1 MRKLLFLIAVFTI
14 AAANVFA
21 QSTAAGF
28 DLSNYGVRVEPD
40 KRVMVVLAAL
50 DSARTEDANGKEV
63 RSLNTELAPEG
74 TEFRELLSSDL
85 TQMPADL
92 RRKISS
98 FVNLYKERN
107 PKLSDSEII
116 APFISMAYALTPA
129 PELADPIVTS
139 SLPGNLLNVLDFAPL
154 VREFYRRTSISQ
166 NIDEYVKTYRKAADG
181 KLRNSTKE
189 MVNDLLMYLHTRPI
203 LYFDE
208 AVKIESNRA
217 KKSAIKGTE
226 TRSRERHFYLVPEML
241 APKNT
246 VIFLNI
252 RDDYYVIV
260 SPDTDLTF
268 SDVRR
273 GYLQFVIDPLILK
286 SSKDIEVI
294 RDSVKKML
302 DERRLT
308 HPDQSPDIFLVL
320 SRSLVAAIDIKQK
333 EAAKIDIT
341 TIQAR
346 RRIEQEKT
354 VDDKKKVS
362 AELDRL
368 KKEFADES
376 ILQMTEE
383 YEKGN
388 VFVFYFAD
396 RLKGSQDSGFD
407 IASSLRDMILS
418 VDPGKETARVAE
430 NAEASKRALAV
441 REERKTNPPS
451 TIIAENPVTEGL
463 LAIQKT
469 IDTKDYA
476 AAETALKELLEK
488 HPGEPRIYYSLGRV
502 ESLSAQS
509 IEDEEQLKAK
519 LLDSKVAYENVIR
532 IAQKQKVDLALLSL
546 TYVALAKIY
555 EFYGDK
561 ATTLALYEKAIA
573 IGPVTRG
580 AFQEAMDAK
589 ARLIKE
595 K

>member
-1 MRKLLFLIAVFTI
+1 MKKLIFIAIFI
-14 AAANVFA
+14 FAAGNVFA
-21 QSTAAGF
+21 QGTAAGF
-28 DLSNYGVRVEPD
+28 DLSNYGVRLEPD
-40 KRVMVVLAAL
+40 KRVMIVLAAL
-50 DSARTEDANGKEV
+50 DSARTEDASGKEV

-74 TEFRELLSSDL
+74 AEFRELLSSDL
-85 TQMPADL
+85 IKMPDDL
-92 RRKISS
+92 RRKIST

-154 VREFYRRTSISQ
+154 VREFYRRTTIAQ
-166 NIDEYVKTYRKAADG
+166 NLDEYVKTYRKAADG

-208 AVKIESNRA
+208 AVKVESNRS
-217 KKSAIKGTE
+217 KKSTLKSTE
-226 TRSRERHFYLVPEML
+226 TRSRERRFYLVPEML

-246 VIFLNI
+246 VIFLNV

-273 GYLQFVIDPLILK
+273 AYLQFVIDPLILK
-286 SSKDIEVI
+286 SSKDISVVRE
-294 RDSVKKML
+294 SVKKML
-302 DERRLT
+302 DERRVT
-308 HPDQSPDIFLVL
+308 HPEQSPDIFLVL

-333 EAAKIDIT
+333 EAAKISIT
-341 TIQAR
+341 TAQAR
-346 RRIEQEKT
+346 QRIDQEKT
-354 VDDKKKVS
+354 IEDKKKVS
-362 AELDRL
+362 AELERL
-368 KKEFADES
+368 KQEFADES
-376 ILQMTEE
+376 ILQMSEE

-396 RLKGSQDSGFD
+396 RLKGSQSSGFD
-407 IASSLRDMILS
+407 IGSSLHDMIVSL
-418 VDPGKETARVAE
+418 DPTKETARIAE
-430 NAEASKRALAV
+430 NAEAAKRALAA
-441 REERKTNPPS
+441 RETRKANPTS
-451 TIIAENPVTEGL
+451 TIIAENPVTDGL
-463 LAIQKT
+463 LEIQKT
-469 IDTKDYA
+469 VDAKDYP
-476 AAETALKELLEK
+476 AAETALKALLEK

-502 ESLSAQS
+502 SSLSAQS
-509 IEDEEQLKAK
+509 LEEDQLRAK
-519 LLDSKVAYENVIR
+519 LLEAKIAYENVVR
-532 IAQKQKVDLALLSL
+532 IAQKQNVDAALLSL

-555 EFYGDK
+555 EFFGDK
-561 ATTLALYEKAIA
+561 GTTIALYGKAIE

-580 AFQEAMDAK
+580 AYQEAMDAK

-595 K
+595 Q